1 VVSNLCRDII
11 PLTFAKLDCNF
22 IVCRNDPK
30 NFFNSPQELM
40 DAFKEIVEQKIE
52 PKLLNIFHN
61 KPSSKLEIVE
71 VTLHYIYCTV

>member
-1 VVSNLCRDII
+1 
-11 PLTFAKLDCNF
+11 
-22 IVCRNDPK
+22 
-30 NFFNSPQELM
+30 M

-71 VTLHYIYCTV
+71 VTLQLLYIILDCFIDLDPKIRRFLCFSTSPGSRKVVPNV

>member
-1 VVSNLCRDII
+1 
-11 PLTFAKLDCNF
+11 
-22 IVCRNDPK
+22 
-30 NFFNSPQELM
+30 M

-71 VTLHYIYCTV
+71 VTLQLLYMDCFIDLDPKIRRFLCFSTSPGSRKGVPNV

>member
-1 VVSNLCRDII
+1 
-11 PLTFAKLDCNF
+11 
-22 IVCRNDPK
+22 
-30 NFFNSPQELM
+30 M

-71 VTLHYIYCTV
+71 VTLHYIYCTVLLMWVRGSVDFCAVLLPENLRTCFEPSV